1 MSGRVRNIDVLRGVA
16 ILAVVQLHAFSQT
29 GAYQVLGAPAF
40 ARDLASIGWAGVDLF
55 FVLSAYLLTGNLLR
69 HRDAPGLALSFYK
82 RRALRIL
89 PLYWTVLIVGSLL
102 GIVWDLSGGIPNS
115 FLFGNQHPLW
125 VYLIFAQNWIGGWTE
140 TRHAM
145 YLAPTWSLAVEEHL
159 YLLLPLF
166 VPRIGLRGLCALAL
180 AWIVTAPFIR
190 YGVASEVRPWAAYV
204 WTIARLDA
212 FGVGILVAVLMSRRP
227 ELVRSLPPLP
237 LALAAATFWA
247 LLSRVAPVPAEG
259 PWSSAIAPTLAAA
272 AAACALIAGLAAGGR
287 PSAAPA
293 GRLARGLAWCGE
305 HCFSLY
311 LLHLPLIAA
320 PFLLVGAPQIAPNV
334 ADSFVGVLLVLAGVG
349 ATFALAAATY
359 RLIEK
364 PYMDMAE
371 TLAPYRLAASA
382 PDAPLAVG
390 SPGFQAR

>member
-1 MSGRVRNIDVLRGVA
+1 MSGRVRNIDILRGIA
-16 ILAVVQLHAFSQT
+16 ILGVVQLHAFSQT
-29 GAYQVLGAPAF
+29 GAYAFLGAPDAALKF
-40 ARDLASIGWAGVDLF
+40 ASIGWAGVDLF

-102 GIVWDLSGGIPNS
+102 GIIWDISGGIANS

-125 VYLIFAQNWIGGWTE
+125 VYLVFAQNWIDGWTGA
-140 TRHAM
+140 RAAM
-145 YLAPTWSLAVEEHL
+145 FLAPTWSLAVEEHL

-166 VPRIGLRGLCALAL
+166 VPRLGLRGLCALAV

-190 YGVASEVRPWAAYV
+190 YGLASDVRPWAAYV

-212 FGVGILVAVLMSRRP
+212 FGIGIIAAVWMSKRP
-227 ELVRSLPPLP
+227 ETIRALPPRP
-237 LALAAATFWA
+237 FALAAAAFWA
-247 LLSRVAPVPAEG
+247 LLSRIAPEPQTGLLA
-259 PWSSAIAPTLAAA
+259 SAIAPTIAAA
-272 AAACALIAGLAAGGR
+272 AAACALVAGLAAAGR

-293 GRLARGLAWCGE
+293 GRLARALAWCGE

-320 PFLLVGAPQIAPNV
+320 PFLFAGAPQVAPNV
-334 ADSFVGVLLVLAGVG
+334 MNSVEGVLLTLIGVG
-349 ATFALAAATY
+349 ATFGLAGLAY
-359 RLIEK
+359 RWIEK

-371 TLAPYRLAASA
+371 TAAPYRRAAA
-382 PDAPLAVG
+382 VADAPLRAV
-390 SPGFQAR
+390 